1 MEIIGTLVQKLE
13 PQTGT
18 SQRGEWKKQGFVIE
32 TQDQFP
38 KKVCIMNWNDKV
50 PMDNITEGTV
60 VTASI
65 NIESR
70 EFKGNWYT
78 DVTMWRVVTGDASSN
93 NGNFANEMPPPNP
106 PMPEESAE
114 DDLPF

>member
-1 MEIIGTLVQKLE
+1 MEITGTLVQKLE
-13 PQTGT
+13 PQKGT
-18 SQRGEWKKQGFVIE
+18 SQRGEWKKQGFVLE

-50 PMDNITEGTV
+50 PMDSISEGSIITV
-60 VTASI
+60 SI

-70 EFKGNWYT
+70 EFKGSWYT
-78 DVTMWRVVTGDASSN
+78 DVTMWRVQAGEGSGNSS
-93 NGNFANEMPPPNP
+93 ANEMPPPNP